1 MPVRVKICGVTRVE
15 DAVLAA
21 DLGAAF
27 IGLNFYAPSPRCLDR
42 SRARD
47 IAAAVR
53 GRVGVVGIFADG
65 TLGEIEG
72 TVAEV
77 GLDRVQ
83 LHGAE
88 PPELAAAFGARA
100 VKAFRGLPSLAD
112 LERYATAGA
121 FLIDA
126 ADETLLGGTG
136 RAWSWDVA
144 VLAAAGKPLFV
155 AGGIRPENA
164 ARAARGGAD
173 VLDVCSG
180 VEASPGVKDAALLE
194 RLFRAVADD

>member
-1 MPVRVKICGVTRVE
+1 MPIAVKICGVTRVE

-27 IGLNFYAPSPRCLDR
+27 IGLNFYPPSPRCVDR
-42 SRARD
+42 SLARE
-47 IAAAVR
+47 IVAAVR
-53 GRVGVVGIFADG
+53 GRAEVIGVFADDA
-65 TLGEIEG
+65 LGEIEA
-72 TVAEV
+72 TVAAV

-88 PPELAAAFGARA
+88 PPRLAAAFGTRA

-112 LERYATAGA
+112 LEPYATAGA

-136 RAWSWDVA
+136 LPWSWDVSA
-144 VLAAAGKPLFV
+144 LAAAGKPLFV

-164 ARAARGGAD
+164 RRAAGGGAD

-180 VEASPGVKDAALLE
+180 VESGPGIKDPILLE
-194 RLFRAVADD
+194 RLFRAVADA